1 VELRPE
7 KLPQERI
14 YALDTVTLVYF
25 LERHPDFYR
34 QAKTLF
40 QRIEA
45 GEISA
50 VFSWLVFAEL
60 LVPAF
65 RFEEK
70 LRAQKIVRLLSNFP
84 NLTVIPLT
92 TKIST
97 AAARLRASF
106 GLRTPDAIH
115 AATAMASDAK
125 GFITNHRA
133 FLKIATNDFSI
144 WLFGG

>member
-1 VELRPE
+1 MELRPE
-7 KLPQERI
+7 KLPRERI
-14 YALDTVTLVYF
+14 YALDTVTLIYF

-34 QAKTLF
+34 QAKALF
-40 QRIEA
+40 KRIEA

-50 VFSWLVFAEL
+50 VFSSLVFAEL

-65 RFEEK
+65 RSDEK
-70 LRAQKIVRLLSNFP
+70 PRAQKIVRILANFP

-92 TKIST
+92 TEIST
-97 AAARLRASF
+97 AAARLRAGH

-115 AATAMASDAK
+115 AATALASGAK
-125 GFITNHRA
+125 GFITNDRA
-133 FLKIATNDFSI
+133 FEKIATNDFAI